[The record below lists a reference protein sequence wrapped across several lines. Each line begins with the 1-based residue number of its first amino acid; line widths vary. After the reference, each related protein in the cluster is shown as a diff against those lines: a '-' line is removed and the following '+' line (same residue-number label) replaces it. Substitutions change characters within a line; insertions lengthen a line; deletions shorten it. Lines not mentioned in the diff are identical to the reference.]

1 MHIQQFPDLSE
12 LTHLQVIIIK
22 LPKSDA
28 HNYISESLE
37 VANLMNDDQMLKF
50 LEAYLKRHSI
60 SKYHDDKQQLI
71 ELNSKIDAILDESE
85 LVQDAIAEGNV
96 ALVDALK
103 QSFKSQITNDPD
115 IEKPFNFLKYRR
127 DAKHKAKMFKMA

>member
-12 LTHLQVIIIK
+12 LTHLQGTIIK